1 MYLFDTKVVSSLR
14 RPDKLNQRT
23 AQRIAAI
30 PDGKVRISVISVLE
44 LELGILS
51 LARKDARQAQIL
63 REWFDAKRA
72 SLSEAQVL
80 PIDEPVALASAALHV
95 PDRRDRHDAL
105 IAATALAHGL
115 TLVTRNVKDFRTID
129 GLRLLDPWA

>member
-1 MYLFDTKVVSSLR
+1 MYLFDTNVVSSLR
-14 RPDKLNQRT
+14 RPDKLDQRT

-105 IAATALAHGL
+105 IAATALVHGL